1 MIVESDKIISITK
14 LQREL
19 TQTLREVSE
28 TGESVY
34 IMKNNEMEAVMM
46 PFVEYEQLKVLEEI
60 FEQREIQA
68 MIESRMK
75 HYNPR
80 KQIDW
85 DKIKED

>member
-1 MIVESDKIISITK
+1 MIVETDKIISITK

-46 PFVEYEQLKVLEEI
+46 PFVEYEQLKILEEI

-75 HYNPR
+75 NYNPR

-85 DKIKED
+85 EKIKED